1 MEETKTIRMA
11 VLPLW
16 IMQMQDVS
24 STSKLLLERFVVV
37 SDYGKKKFPVYLEG
51 YANTFGMSWMTI
63 KRSIQKL
70 LDLGFIKQETASES
84 WDKRFYYSVT
94 DKVFTTHSQ
103 E

>member
-1 MEETKTIRMA
+1 MEENKTIKMA

-16 IMQMQDVS
+16 IMQIQDMS

-37 SDYGKKKFPVYLEG
+37 SDCGQKKFPVYLEG
-51 YANTFGMSWMTI
+51 YANTFGMSGMTI

-70 LDLGFIKQETASES
+70 LDLGFIKKESSSDS

-94 DKVFTTHSQ
+94 DKVFSTHP
-103 E
+103 